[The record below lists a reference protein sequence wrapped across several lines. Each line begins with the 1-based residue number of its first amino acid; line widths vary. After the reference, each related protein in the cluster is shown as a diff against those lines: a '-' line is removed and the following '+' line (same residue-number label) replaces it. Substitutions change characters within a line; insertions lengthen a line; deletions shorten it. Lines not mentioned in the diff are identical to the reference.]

1 VLGGFVKEDDVYL
14 KYVGTVVFVS
24 AFSLLVSLLLQE
36 AVAGNESA
44 NRKTLTNS
52 IGMKFV
58 LVPAGTFMMGS
69 LPDEPGRGDDER
81 QHSVTLTK
89 PFYMA
94 VTEVT
99 QSQWRR
105 IMGNSP
111 SHFRD
116 CGADCPV
123 EFVSWNDCQQ
133 FVQRLNLREG
143 DNTYRLPT
151 EAEWEYACRAG
162 SKTAFANGGV
172 TETSCGHDANLD
184 LLGWYCGNSGKEP
197 HPVGQRKPNAFGL
210 YDMHGN
216 VWEWCQDW
224 YGPYPSGDASDPTG
238 PSSGSYRVLRG
249 GGWHED
255 VEGCR
260 SAIRVGRP
268 PDSRAGTLGFRLART
283 PNSPH

>member
-1 VLGGFVKEDDVYL
+1 MLGIFVKGDDVYP
-14 KYVGTVVFVS
+14 KYVVTVVFVS
-24 AFSLLVSLLLQE
+24 AFSLLASPLSQE
-36 AVAGNESA
+36 AVAGKESA
-44 NRKTLTNS
+44 NNEAFTNS
-52 IGMKFV
+52 IGIKFV
-58 LVPAGTFMMGS
+58 LVSAGTFTMGS
-69 LPDEPGRGDDER
+69 LPHEPGRGDDER
-81 QHSVTLTK
+81 QHRVTLTK

-99 QSQWRR
+99 QGQWRR

-116 CGADCPV
+116 CGSDCPV

-133 FVQRLNLREG
+133 FVQRLNRREG
-143 DNTYRLPT
+143 GKTYRLPT
-151 EAEWEYACRAG
+151 ESEWEYACRAG
-162 SKTAFANGGV
+162 SKTAFANGGI

-210 YDMHGN
+210 FDMHGN

-238 PSSGSYRVLRG
+238 PLSGSYRVLRG

-268 PDSRAGTLGFRLART
+268 PGSRAGTLGFRLAKT